1 MKRKCIEVIIH
12 LSVWISAYLLFAF
25 IANTIGV
32 FSSREHT
39 LFYPLTVGTLIN
51 AAMFYTASLV
61 IIPRGAALRKTKLL
75 ALQLLLLFI
84 GTTLLKSVIDFFFF
98 DSIVSTE
105 KEPFEEQIVINTVFD
120 LILLSIAMAYG
131 FTRTWL
137 KKEAQQQVMQQE
149 KLKAEL
155 NFLKAQVNPHF
166 LFNTLNTAYASATL
180 YGDARTAGIIDTLSY
195 LIRYMLYESN
205 EERVLLEQ
213 EIRYIEDYIELQQH
227 RLSDEI
233 QADIRFH
240 HHADSHHQIAPLLL
254 LPFVEN
260 AFKHGIRLDAPSY
273 IDIQLSVADDVLSFH
288 VKNSTGGTPA
298 AAMPQ
303 VGGVGLVN
311 VRKRLALLYPSGH
324 QLQIYHHHHHFNI
337 QLEINL
343 NNHEMYSGG

>member
-1 MKRKCIEVIIH
+1 MKRKRLEAIIH
-12 LSVWISAYLLFAF
+12 LAIWVSAYLLFAF
-25 IANTIGV
+25 VATTVGV

-51 AAMFYTASLV
+51 AAVFYTASLI
-61 IIPRGAALRKTKLL
+61 IIPRGAALKKRKQL

-84 GTTLLKSVIDFFFF
+84 GTTILKSVIDFFFF

-105 KEPFEEQIVINTVFD
+105 KEPFEEQIWINAIFGF
-120 LILLSIAMAYG
+120 ILMSLAMTYG
-131 FTRTWL
+131 FIRIWIQ
-137 KKEAQQQVMQQE
+137 KEAQQQVVQQE

-155 NFLKAQVNPHF
+155 NFLKAQINPHF

-180 YGDARTAGIIDTLSY
+180 YGDNRTAGIIDKLSY

-213 EIRYIEDYIELQQH
+213 EITYIEDYIELQQH
-227 RLSDEI
+227 RIADEVR
-233 QADIRFH
+233 ADIRFQH
-240 HHADSHHQIAPLLL
+240 KADSHHQIAPLLL

-260 AFKHGIRLDAPSY
+260 AFKHGIRLGELSF
-273 IDIQLSVADDVLSFH
+273 IDIQLTVADNVLSFS
-288 VKNSTGGTPA
+288 VKNSAGGAPA

-303 VGGVGLVN
+303 VGGVGLAN

-324 QLQIYHHHHHFNI
+324 QLQIHDHPHHFDVL
-337 QLEINL
+337 LEINL
-343 NNHEMYSGG
+343 NSHEMHSGG